1 MAINKTR
8 KEELLEAVGNN
19 VILLPMIE
27 DMVSLEQQLDYLR
40 TLPKIKVHPKD
51 PTRQKAT
58 VAARQYKELLQQYA
72 NIVKI
77 MLRASG
83 QDDAEEDSPL
93 RRWMNEH
100 LDA

>member
-1 MAINKTR
+1 METEKTR
-8 KEELLEAVGNN
+8 KDELLEAVGHN
-19 VILLPMIE
+19 VLLVQMIE
-27 DMVSLEQQLDYLR
+27 DMVCLEGQLDYLR

-72 NIVKI
+72 NIMKI

-83 QDDAEEDSPL
+83 AEDSEEDSPL

>member
-1 MAINKTR
+1 METEEKR
-8 KEELLEAVGNN
+8 KKEILDAAGNN
-19 VILLPMIE
+19 VLLVPMIE
-27 DMVSLEQQLDYLR
+27 DMVSLEEQLDYLR

-83 QDDAEEDSPL
+83 AEDSEEDSPL

>member
-8 KEELLEAVGNN
+8 KEELLEAVGQN

>member
-1 MAINKTR
+1 METEEKR
-8 KEELLEAVGNN
+8 KKEILDAVGNN
-19 VILLPMIE
+19 VLLVPMIE
-27 DMVSLEQQLDYLR
+27 DMVSLEGQLDYLR

-83 QDDAEEDSPL
+83 QDDAEEESPL
-93 RRWMNEH
+93 RRWMHEH
-100 LDA
+100 MDA

>member
-1 MAINKTR
+1 MSR
-8 KEELLEAVGNN
+8 KDELLEAVGGN
-19 VILLPMIE
+19 VILVPMIE
-27 DMVSLEQQLDYLR
+27 DMVSLEEQLDYLR
-40 TLPKIKVHPKD
+40 TLPKIRVHPKD

-83 QDDAEEDSPL
+83 QDDVEEDSPL

>member
-1 MAINKTR
+1 METEKTR
-8 KEELLEAVGNN
+8 KDELLEAVGHN
-19 VILLPMIE
+19 VLLVPMIE
-27 DMVSLEQQLDYLR
+27 DMVCLEGQLDYLR

-72 NIVKI
+72 NIMKI

-83 QDDAEEDSPL
+83 AEDSEEDSPL

>member
-1 MAINKTR
+1 METEKR
-8 KEELLEAVGNN
+8 KDEILEAVGHN
-19 VILLPMIE
+19 VLLVPMIE
-27 DMVSLEQQLDYLR
+27 DMVSLEKQLDYLR
-40 TLPKIKVHPKD
+40 TLPMIKVHPKD

-83 QDDAEEDSPL
+83 VEDSEEDSPL

>member
-1 MAINKTR
+1 MATEKR
-8 KEELLEAVGNN
+8 KKEILDAVGNN
-19 VILLPMIE
+19 VILVPMVE
-27 DMVSLEQQLDYLR
+27 DMVSLEEQLDYLR

-58 VAARQYKELLQQYA
+58 VAARQYKEILQQYA

-83 QDDAEEDSPL
+83 AEDSEEDSPL

>member
-1 MAINKTR
+1 METEKR
-8 KEELLEAVGNN
+8 KKEILDAVGNN
-19 VILLPMIE
+19 VILVPMVE
-27 DMVSLEQQLDYLR
+27 DMVSLEGQLDYLR

-83 QDDAEEDSPL
+83 AEDSEEDSPL